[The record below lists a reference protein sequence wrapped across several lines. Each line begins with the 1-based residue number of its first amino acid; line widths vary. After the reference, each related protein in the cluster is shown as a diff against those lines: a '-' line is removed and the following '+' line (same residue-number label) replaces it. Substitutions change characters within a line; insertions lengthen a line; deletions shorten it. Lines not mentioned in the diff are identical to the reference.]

1 MGIMAIL
8 RQVLHSFYTSHSLA
22 NNSAMEYKTGCLP
35 PALCFIKMDTGK
47 NRKTVYFCSFTGVV
61 YIDIDESGGGK
72 MAKSGEIAREHDSLT
87 GRENASLYYQ
97 YWKVEN
103 PRAILIIVH
112 GFGEHTDRYDHVAR
126 HFCQH
131 GISCYAIDHRGHGRS
146 AGPRWN
152 VEDFDHFVADL
163 HKFIGMVKEREGKNK
178 YFMLGHSLGGE
189 IALKY
194 ALVHPGDIDALFVSG
209 PVLGQQGMPLAL
221 LREVVP
227 SIATL
232 AKESPDMVTPGAEPI
247 DTKYL
252 SHDEDNT
259 KAYADDPLVCHEA
272 MKVRFASEAG
282 KNIIWLQDHAHELN
296 VPCLFLQGSED
307 SLIDTDATVDFY
319 NKVKEEDKKLIVY
332 EGFYHEIFN
341 EPESF
346 QGGKKRVFGDVDE
359 WLLPRI

>member
-1 MGIMAIL
+1 MTKEVRVSPIIG
-8 RQVLHSFYTSHSLA
+8 TS
-22 NNSAMEYKTGCLP
+22 T
-35 PALCFIKMDTGK
+35 
-47 NRKTVYFCSFTGVV
+47 TVYFCSFAGVV
-61 YIDIDESGGGK
+61 YSDIDESGGGE
-72 MAKSGEIAREHDSLT
+72 MAESREIAREHDSLT

-152 VEDFDHFVADL
+152 VEDFDYFVADL
-163 HKFIGMVKEREGKNK
+163 HKFISMVKEREGKNK
-178 YFMLGHSLGGE
+178 YFMQGHSLGGE

-209 PVLGQQGMPLAL
+209 PVLGQQGMTLAL

-227 SIATL
+227 SIAAL
-232 AKESPDMVTPGAEPI
+232 AKESPDMATPGAEPI

-307 SLIDTDATVDFY
+307 SLVDTDATVDFY

-346 QGGKKRVFGDVDE
+346 QGGKKRVFSDVDE

>member
-1 MGIMAIL
+1 
-8 RQVLHSFYTSHSLA
+8 
-22 NNSAMEYKTGCLP
+22 
-35 PALCFIKMDTGK
+35 
-47 NRKTVYFCSFTGVV
+47 
-61 YIDIDESGGGK
+61 

-152 VEDFDHFVADL
+152 VEDFDYFVADL
-163 HKFIGMVKEREGKNK
+163 HKFISMVKEREGKNK
-178 YFMLGHSLGGE
+178 YFMQGHSLGGE

-209 PVLGQQGMPLAL
+209 PVLGQQGMTLAL

-227 SIATL
+227 SIAAL
-232 AKESPDMVTPGAEPI
+232 AKESPDMATPGAEPI

-307 SLIDTDATVDFY
+307 SLVDTDATVDFY

-346 QGGKKRVFGDVDE
+346 QGGKKRVFSDVDE

>member
-1 MGIMAIL
+1 MA
-8 RQVLHSFYTSHSLA
+8 
-22 NNSAMEYKTGCLP
+22 E
-35 PALCFIKMDTGK
+35 
-47 NRKTVYFCSFTGVV
+47 
-61 YIDIDESGGGK
+61 
-72 MAKSGEIAREHDSLT
+72 SGEIAGGHDSLT
-87 GRENASLYYQ
+87 GREDASLYYQ
-97 YWKVEN
+97 YWKVEK

-131 GISCYAIDHRGHGRS
+131 GISCYAIEHRGHGRS

-152 VEDFDHFVADL
+152 VGDFDHFVADL
-163 HKFIGMVKEREGKNK
+163 HKFIGMVKEKEGKNK

-194 ALVHPGDIDALFVSG
+194 ALVHPEDIDALFVSG

-221 LREVVP
+221 LRDIVP

-232 AKESPDMVTPGAEPI
+232 AEETPDMATPGAEPI

-259 KAYADDPLVCHEA
+259 KAYADDPLVCHES
-272 MKVRFASEAG
+272 MKVRLASEAG
-282 KNIIWLQDHAHELN
+282 KNIIWLHDHAHELN

-307 SLIDTDATVDFY
+307 SLVDPDATVDFY
-319 NKVKEEDKKLIVY
+319 NKVKEEDKELIVY

-346 QGGKKRVFGDVDE
+346 QGGKKRVFSDVDE

>member
-1 MGIMAIL
+1 
-8 RQVLHSFYTSHSLA
+8 
-22 NNSAMEYKTGCLP
+22 
-35 PALCFIKMDTGK
+35 
-47 NRKTVYFCSFTGVV
+47 
-61 YIDIDESGGGK
+61 
-72 MAKSGEIAREHDSLT
+72 MAKSGEITREHDSLT
-87 GRENASLYYQ
+87 GREDASLYYQ
-97 YWKVEN
+97 YWKVGN

-146 AGPRWN
+146 TGPRWN

-163 HKFIGMVKEREGKNK
+163 HKFISMVKEREGKNK
-178 YFMLGHSLGGE
+178 YFMQGHSLGGE

-209 PVLGQQGMPLAL
+209 PVLGQRGMPLAM
-221 LREVVP
+221 LRDVIP
-227 SIATL
+227 SIAAL
-232 AKESPDMVTPGAEPI
+232 AKESPDMATPGAEPI

-307 SLIDTDATVDFY
+307 SLVDGDATVDFY

-346 QGGKKRVFGDVDE
+346 QGGKKRVFSDVDE

>member
-1 MGIMAIL
+1 MTREKRRAMTKEVRVSPIIG
-8 RQVLHSFYTSHSLA
+8 TS
-22 NNSAMEYKTGCLP
+22 T
-35 PALCFIKMDTGK
+35 
-47 NRKTVYFCSFTGVV
+47 TVYFCSFAGVV
-61 YIDIDESGGGK
+61 YIDIEKSGGRE
-72 MAKSGEIAREHDSLT
+72 MAESREIAREHDSLT

-152 VEDFDHFVADL
+152 VEDFDYFVADL
-163 HKFIGMVKEREGKNK
+163 HKFISMVKEREGKNK
-178 YFMLGHSLGGE
+178 YFMQGHSLGGE

-209 PVLGQQGMPLAL
+209 PVLGQQGMTLAL

-227 SIATL
+227 SIAAL
-232 AKESPDMVTPGAEPI
+232 AKESPDMATPGAEPI

-307 SLIDTDATVDFY
+307 SLVDTDATVDFY

-346 QGGKKRVFGDVDE
+346 QGGKKRVFSDVDE

>member
-1 MGIMAIL
+1 
-8 RQVLHSFYTSHSLA
+8 
-22 NNSAMEYKTGCLP
+22 
-35 PALCFIKMDTGK
+35 
-47 NRKTVYFCSFTGVV
+47 
-61 YIDIDESGGGK
+61 

-307 SLIDTDATVDFY
+307 SLVDTDATVDFY

>member
-1 MGIMAIL
+1 
-8 RQVLHSFYTSHSLA
+8 
-22 NNSAMEYKTGCLP
+22 
-35 PALCFIKMDTGK
+35 MDTGK

-307 SLIDTDATVDFY
+307 SLVDTDATVDFY

>member
-307 SLIDTDATVDFY
+307 SLVDTDATVDFY